1 MAFFCDGQNL
11 KFDVLISVWW
21 LMMTLL
27 CTCCLRISRY
37 FTDVKEWSFPKIMTI
52 LFSLYSSRKWD
63 REMKWLAEVHRG
75 KIKMSGLLILWIQF
89 YMLKIVFFLQIQAS
103 FTMRQVGKH
112 TCVSIKQYCVDK
124 LFVRICHLFL
134 KSFESNHCLT
144 QNSRSLCVTYMGWC
158 RIYFYL
164 FSSLIL

>member
-1 MAFFCDGQNL
+1 MACFCDGQNL
-11 KFDVLISVWW
+11 KCDVLISVWW

-37 FTDVKEWSFPKIMTI
+37 FTHVKEWSFPKIMTI

-75 KIKMSGLLILWIQF
+75 KIKMSGLWILWIQF

-112 TCVSIKQYCVDK
+112 TYVSIKQYCVDK

-134 KSFESNHCLT
+134 KVLRVIIALLRIVDHCAWPT
-144 QNSRSLCVTYMGWC
+144 WDDVGYIFM
-158 RIYFYL
+158 
-164 FSSLIL
+164 FSSLTL